1 MYNFED
7 GTSSLG
13 FLFLQKELM
22 FMNSCHV
29 LETEPDIEDT
39 KQKDI
44 LCSQGTQNVSGEID
58 TQTNNF
64 RMA

>member
-1 MYNFED
+1 
-7 GTSSLG
+7 
-13 FLFLQKELM
+13 M

-44 LCSQGTQNVSGEID
+44 LCSQGTKNVSGEID

>member
-1 MYNFED
+1 
-7 GTSSLG
+7 
-13 FLFLQKELM
+13 
-22 FMNSCHV
+22 MNSCHG

-44 LCSQGTQNVSGEID
+44 LCSQGNQNVSGEID